1 MTTEE
6 TGQDEFDQDNF
17 NKDMLL
23 KIFYSSKGNIDSI
36 NALIDA
42 KLFGTPNR
50 SITLF
55 EKFVRARLTINPK
68 VLRLVD
74 MGITPFE
81 IVYLSQYPGLENVE
95 ELDLRKNQLGDK
107 GLDALLASDKLEN
120 ILKLDLRN
128 NQITRKGMEI
138 LGDSGNS
145 GKLAKLEK
153 LDLRSNKIGK
163 AWESKLLSIGKFPN
177 LSSIKTV

>member
-1 MTTEE
+1 MSTEE
-6 TGQDEFDQDNF
+6 MNQDDFDQGSF
-17 NKDMLL
+17 NKEMLL

-36 NALIDA
+36 NAAIDA
-42 KLFGTPNR
+42 KLFGTQNR

-55 EKFVRARLTINPK
+55 EKFVRARLIINPK

-107 GLDALLASDKLEN
+107 GLDALLASDKLGN

-138 LGDSGNS
+138 LGNS

-163 AWESKLLSIGKFPN
+163 AWESKLLSIGNFPN
-177 LSSIKTV
+177 VSSIKTV

>member
-1 MTTEE
+1 MIMTNEE
-6 TGQDEFDQDNF
+6 MNPDDFDQDSF

-42 KLFGTPNR
+42 KLFGTQAR

-55 EKFVRARLTINPK
+55 EKFVRARLTLNPK
-68 VLRLVD
+68 ILRLVNMD
-74 MGITPFE
+74 ITPFE

-95 ELDLRKNQLGDK
+95 ELDLRKNHLGDK
-107 GLDALLASDKLEN
+107 GLGALLVSDKLGN

-128 NQITRKGMEI
+128 NQITRLGMEV
-138 LGDSGNS
+138 LAKSE
-145 GKLAKLEK
+145 KLEKLEK

-163 AWESKLLSIGKFPN
+163 AWETKLKSIGKFPN
-177 LSSIKTV
+177 LSSLKTV

>member
-1 MTTEE
+1 MATEE
-6 TGQDEFDQDNF
+6 MNQDDFDQDSF

-36 NALIDA
+36 NAAIDA
-42 KLFGTPNR
+42 KLFGTQTR

-55 EKFVRARLTINPK
+55 EKFVRARLTLDPK

-74 MGITPFE
+74 LGITPFE
-81 IVYLSQYPGLENVE
+81 VVYLSQYPGLENVE

-107 GLDALLASDKLEN
+107 GLDALLISDKLGN

-128 NQITRKGMEI
+128 NQISRKGMEI
-138 LGDSGNS
+138 LAKSE
-145 GKLAKLEK
+145 KFEKLEK
-153 LDLRSNKIGK
+153 LDLRSNRLGK
-163 AWESKLLSIGKFPN
+163 AWESKLLSTGRFPN
-177 LSSIKTV
+177 LSSLKTV

>member
-1 MTTEE
+1 MSTEE
-6 TGQDEFDQDNF
+6 MNLDDLDQDNF

-23 KIFYSSKGNIDSI
+23 DIFYKSKGNIDSI
-36 NALIDA
+36 NAAIDA
-42 KLFGTPNR
+42 KIFGTPNR

-68 VLRLVD
+68 ILRLVD
-74 MGITPFE
+74 MGLTPFE
-81 IVYLSQYPGLENVE
+81 VVYLSQYPGLENVE

-107 GLDALLASDKLEN
+107 GLDALILSDKLGS
-120 ILKLDLRN
+120 ILRLDLRN

-138 LGDSGNS
+138 LANTK
-145 GKLAKLEK
+145 KLEKLEK

-163 AWESKLLSIGKFPN
+163 AWETKLIKIGKFPN
-177 LSSIKTV
+177 LSSLKTV